1 MAIELEVCHGGKC
14 ARKGGGAMLLRDIEE
29 VAAYA
34 GPSALVTAS
43 SCLRKCSK
51 GPNCRESTENRVFKR
66 LKKFSRVEAM
76 LADIIPGFEMN
87 ELQRKIFK
95 LKFAARRAEA
105 ADRMENINK
114 ALSLLGPEKV
124 AAQEPRLL
132 AQLLVMRSQELIET
146 DSSMALLDAQKA
158 VHVLPSWA
166 FGQFAFAQALQAHGR
181 FGDAVCAVQAA
192 LSIGRGID
200 KRALKKTLAKLQ
212 KQVVTEPNIF
222 ADHRVADIG
231 TEKSHMLEWQLSGV
245 RTLNHDCL
253 CMKFWR
259 CGKAAPFSAPKGRLD
274 PVWHVEVLADI
285 GCQKVSRPY
294 TPISTAQHFADG
306 QLQLV
311 VKVYPEGLMTQ
322 HLAGLR
328 LGERIVTQPP
338 LPTLPAFEADR
349 LLGGETLAILAGG
362 SAVTLALQVC
372 AAALD
377 RERPRKVHLVL
388 CNKTAKDVLFAE
400 DFEEFLQRPGRF
412 QVTHLLSRESP
423 PPPSQRQPRSS
434 KQSLAVW
441 KGPLHLSEKVLDEIL
456 PNRRA
461 AISFLVSGPPG
472 LCRTAQDALR
482 AKGHLQDALFL
493 DEFPEAEAGKR
504 RRMQAPARRGDGDRS

>member
-1 MAIELEVCHGGKC
+1 
-14 ARKGGGAMLLRDIEE
+14 MLLRDIEE
-29 VAAYA
+29 FAAYA

-51 GPNCRESTENRVFKR
+51 GPNCRESTESKVFKG
-66 LKKFSRVEAM
+66 LKKFSHVAAM
-76 LADIIPGFEMN
+76 MADIIPGFEMN
-87 ELQRKIFK
+87 ELQRKVFK

-114 ALSLLGPEKV
+114 ALSLIGPEKV

-181 FGDAVCAVQAA
+181 FGDAVFAVQAA

-200 KRALKKTLAKLQ
+200 KRALKKMLAKLQ
-212 KQVVTEPNIF
+212 KQVVPELNIF
-222 ADHRVADIG
+222 VDHRVADIG
-231 TEKSHMLEWQLSGV
+231 IEKSHMLEWQLSGV
-245 RTLNHDCL
+245 RALNHDCL

-259 CGKAAPFSAPKGRLD
+259 CGKPAPFSAPKGRLD

-306 QLQLV
+306 QLELV

-328 LGERIVTQPP
+328 LGERIVAQP

-349 LLGGETLAILAGG
+349 LLSGETLAILAGG

-377 RERPRKVHLVL
+377 RERPGKVHLVL

-423 PPPSQRQPRSS
+423 PPSQRQPGSS
-434 KQSLAVW
+434 KKPLAVW
-441 KGPLHLSEKVLDEIL
+441 KGPLRLSEKVLEEVL
-456 PNRRA
+456 PKRRA
-461 AISFLVSGPPG
+461 AIPFLVSGPPG
-472 LCRTAQDALR
+472 LCRAAQDALR

-504 RRMQAPARRGDGDRS
+504 RRMQAQAPARRGDGDRS